1 MGYPSMGAVG
11 SVDDQAAGD
20 DRKAAADGPIT
31 TSGCCTME
39 AMNVEVLVV
48 PECPHQASAVEL
60 AVTAL
65 ADIGLSRVEPRVT
78 MIATQDEAE
87 ARQFIGSP
95 TFAMNGRDVFEVR
108 DHPASLSCRLYQGA
122 DGLPDLRALRQAFK
136 RAAAQVVGW

>member
-1 MGYPSMGAVG
+1 MGAVG
-11 SVDDQAAGD
+11 SVEDQAAGD
-20 DRKAAADGPIT
+20 GRKAAADGPIT
-31 TSGCCTME
+31 APDCCTME

-48 PECPHQASAVEL
+48 PDCPHQASAVEL

-65 ADIGLSRVEPRVT
+65 ADIGLSRIEPRVT

-87 ARQFIGSP
+87 ARQFAGSP

-122 DGLPDLRALRQAFK
+122 NGLPDLRALRQAFK
-136 RAAAQVVGW
+136 RAAAEVVER